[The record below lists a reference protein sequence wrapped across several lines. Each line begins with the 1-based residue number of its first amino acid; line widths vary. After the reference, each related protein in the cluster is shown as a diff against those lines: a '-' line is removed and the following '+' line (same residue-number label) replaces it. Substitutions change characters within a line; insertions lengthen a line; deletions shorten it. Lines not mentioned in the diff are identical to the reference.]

1 MFRGF
6 DREVLLSFV
15 GDFVLDL
22 SEGLLFP
29 SAEKVGKNAV
39 KNQWFLNF
47 LFAAKLLLK
56 CSNIYTA
63 NEYGV
68 FRCCKYDPIC
78 YLLLPQI
85 EER

>member
-29 SAEKVGKNAV
+29 SAEKVGKNAA
-39 KNQWFLNF
+39 KNQWFLEI
-47 LFAAKLLLK
+47 LFAT
-56 CSNIYTA
+56 I
-63 NEYGV
+63 
-68 FRCCKYDPIC
+68 P
-78 YLLLPQI
+78 
-85 EER
+85 